1 MLASD
6 CCRNDTAPDETL
18 PGWNRINLFST
29 DMSRKK
35 ESWSATMFT
44 FSGEIFVVFLLKLDG
59 HFYFVPVML
68 NSENECSK
76 YRIEM
81 IIHERE
87 AEALESKVSARFQ
100 GNLISIDEKK
110 KCMELY
116 GTNQRLMKKIV
127 KKDIICCSKCSF
139 TENG

>member
-1 MLASD
+1 M
-6 CCRNDTAPDETL
+6 
-18 PGWNRINLFST
+18 
-29 DMSRKK
+29 
-35 ESWSATMFT
+35 
-44 FSGEIFVVFLLKLDG
+44 VFLLKLDG

-87 AEALESKVSARFQ
+87 AEALETKVSARFQ
-100 GNLISIDEKK
+100 GNLISNDEKK